1 MDTALSTMPSVSPPE
16 QARAD
21 GSSRASD
28 RTDGETRVKEES
40 HLAPPSRVEVKE
52 AADRLNQALDSI
64 NRDLAISVHEDS
76 GKLIVEVTDPGTGE
90 VVRQIPAEQV
100 LEVEESIDKIVGL
113 FVNDIA

>member
-1 MDTALSTMPSVSPPE
+1 METELSTLPSVSPPE
-16 QARAD
+16 RPRTE
-21 GSSRASD
+21 GSSPASD
-28 RTDGETRVKEES
+28 RSDEDTRAQKS
-40 HLAPPSRVEVKE
+40 QSAPPSRIEVEA

-113 FVNDIA
+113 FINDIA

>member
-1 MDTALSTMPSVSPPE
+1 METELSTVPSVSLRDTQRVE
-16 QARAD
+16 D
-21 GSSRASD
+21 SSRASD
-28 RTDGETRVKEES
+28 RSDEETRVRED
-40 HLAPPSRVEVKE
+40 HTAPPKRIDVQA
-52 AADRLNQALDSI
+52 AADRLNQALDSL